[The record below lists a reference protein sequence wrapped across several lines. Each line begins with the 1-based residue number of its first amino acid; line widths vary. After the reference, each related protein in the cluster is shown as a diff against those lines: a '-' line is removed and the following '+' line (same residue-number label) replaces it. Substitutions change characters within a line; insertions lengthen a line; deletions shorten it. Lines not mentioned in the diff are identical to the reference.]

1 MTGLSR
7 VESAG
12 FRELLA
18 EADVE
23 TLLSLDFE
31 GVSLSPE
38 EVEEADEVVALF
50 DRRPARKAA

>member
-31 GVSLSPE
+31 
-38 EVEEADEVVALF
+38 A
-50 DRRPARKAA
+50 

>member
-7 VESAG
+7 VEAAG
-12 FRELLA
+12 FRERLA

-50 DRRPARKAA
+50 DRVPARKAA

>member
-7 VESAG
+7 TEAAG
-12 FRELLA
+12 FRERLA

-23 TLLSLDFE
+23 TLMSLDFE

-50 DRRPARKAA
+50 DRVPARKAA

>member
-7 VESAG
+7 VEAAG
-12 FRELLA
+12 FRERLA

-50 DRRPARKAA
+50 DRVSTRKAA

>member
-7 VESAG
+7 VEAAG
-12 FRELLA
+12 FRERLA

-50 DRRPARKAA
+50 DRVAARKAA

>member
-7 VESAG
+7 VEAAG
-12 FRELLA
+12 FRERLA

-23 TLLSLDFE
+23 TLLTLDFE

-50 DRRPARKAA
+50 DRVAARKAA